1 MKSFNNFFVEARTKA
16 GLDAQKK
23 GLTHTGKGYYA
34 DGSGNIVAKA
44 ENGERLV
51 RLTKS
56 DQDKLKVGQP
66 LNVGPQSAQDAQ
78 NLKDFADKVKK
89 AQKERQQQLQ
99 PDKSSDQTQSK
110 KDSSKG
116 SAPQRNEGGGSVV
129 ITFGRFNPPHAGHQK
144 LMDKVSG
151 EAYKDGSDYMIYPSQ
166 SQDSKKNPLDFKSKN
181 SMMKTLFPQH
191 SNNIAGEEGGRNIF
205 DVLKDLHAKGYDNVK
220 IVVGDDRVKEFDN
233 ITSKYNGKT
242 YNFGKLNVVSAGA
255 RNPDSDDVEGMSAS
269 KMRKAAL
276 ENDFDSF
283 KKGMPKDTKPETL
296 KNIYKQVRKSMK
308 LENAIW
314 EVAPKLD
321 FDNLREEYY
330 QENIFNVGEIVE
342 SLTTGIIGEI
352 IVRGSNYV
360 IILDEEGRT
369 FRTWLDN
376 ISLVEV
382 VKDASVSRPDQS
394 NFSADDGSGNT
405 WKVGTDEYTNAL
417 LQMTPG
423 QSTKKKTP
431 LNSTKKTENDGHK

>member
-23 GLTHTGKGYYA
+23 GLVHTGKGYYA

-51 RLTKS
+51 RLSKA

-89 AQKERQQQLQ
+89 AQKEREKLQ
-99 PDKSSDQTQSK
+99 PDQSTQQTQSK
-110 KDSSKG
+110 KDSGKE
-116 SAPQRNEGGGSVV
+116 SAPQRNKGGGSVV
-129 ITFGRFNPPHAGHQK
+129 ITFGRFNPPHVGHQK
-144 LMDKVSG
+144 LMDKVSS

-166 SQDSKKNPLDFKSKN
+166 SQDSKKNPLDFKSK
-181 SMMKTLFPQH
+181 SDMIKTMFPHH
-191 SNNIAGEEGGRNIF
+191 SNNIADETGGRNIF
-205 DVLKDLHAKGYDNVK
+205 DVLKGLHAKGYDNVK

-233 ITSKYNGKT
+233 ITSKYNGKA
-242 YNFGKLNVVSAGA
+242 YNFGNLNVVSAGA
-255 RNPDSDDVEGMSAS
+255 RDADSEGVEGMSAS

-283 KKGMPKDTKPETL
+283 KKGMPKDTKPENL